1 MPTWIRRL
9 APVLLMFIL
18 VAASAS
24 AQERLPGEV
33 VRAEGT
39 WTSSQRD
46 QVTRFIERWAEQ
58 MLSGEDPH
66 QVAIARAQLIEPLT
80 RPGSTAAFRDQY
92 SQALVGPLGPGSA
105 PDQPVPVRLNTLI
118 VVGKMAGGYGLD
130 LIIDGLDD
138 PSPAVRYW
146 AGKAAAENLGDE
158 GRSPFDQQALS
169 RLLDAI
175 GPALDAETAWE
186 VREQL
191 YLALAAMPLA
201 EARATLLDALQDRVE
216 HYAADGLDIG
226 IRAER
231 RAISQL
237 YRRFVTMRIRD
248 RLQDRLQDQYVR
260 ALVVTAGQY
269 AQLVKEHVQQG
280 GSEALMPVLVEIT
293 GWIEQ
298 VLRWGVGELSASEE
312 KPEGP
317 PLTDPL
323 AQGRYPQFA
332 LNVLEWVGR
341 TGIAV
346 NADIGITAEELMLPQ
361 APAGG

>member
-9 APVLLMFIL
+9 APVLLMFVL
-18 VAASAS
+18 VAAAASTS

-39 WTSSQRD
+39 WTSSQRE
-46 QVTRFIERWAEQ
+46 QVTRHIERWADQ
-58 MLSGEDPH
+58 MLSGEDP
-66 QVAIARAQLIEPLT
+66 QQIAIARAQLIEPLT

-138 PSPAVRYW
+138 PSSAVRYW
-146 AGKAAAENLGDE
+146 AGKAAAENLGED
-158 GRSPFDQQALS
+158 GQSPFDQQALN

-175 GPALDAETAWE
+175 APALDREQSWE

-201 EARATLLDALQDRVE
+201 EARTALLDALQTRVA
-216 HYAADGLDIG
+216 HYAAEGLNIG

-237 YRRFVTMRIRD
+237 YRTFVTMRIM
-248 RLQDRLQDQYVR
+248 DRLQDQYVR

-298 VLRWGVGELSASEE
+298 VLRWGVGELSAGEE